1 MKSKIIYIILTAAAL
16 LSCEKQD
23 RWLDK
28 KANKSD
34 IVPTTIAD
42 FQLIMNNTDIMNDRY
57 GSYGTIS
64 SDNFYITYANW
75 QSAFSNAERNAYVW
89 ATEIYEGG
97 NSIDWD
103 LGYQRIVFSNIV
115 LDGLAKIAINQSN
128 QAEWNRLKGTAL
140 FYRGLNF
147 FELVQTFSK
156 AYDIN
161 TSKEDLGIVLR
172 LTSDINEK
180 SVRASVQKSYDQL
193 LSDLLAAEP
202 LLPQF
207 PQLKTQPSKI
217 AVHGVLSRIF
227 LCMGNYEKAHH
238 YADLALKAYSDLI
251 DFNTLSTTQPAPFPT
266 FQLDNRE
273 VLFYCTGASWG
284 STNFSR
290 LRVDENLYASYVN
303 GDLRKLVFYNNNGN
317 NGIAFKGTY
326 TGVTGV
332 NFYGVAV
339 NELYLIR
346 AEASAGLR
354 NASAATED
362 LNTLLRTRWNKN
374 STYPVFETVDADV
387 AMAKILDE
395 RRKEIPFWG
404 ARRWQDLKRLN
415 KMPAF
420 QKTLTRNLNGTIYT
434 LPPNDPRYVYAL
446 PDIEIR
452 LNGLPQNKR

>member
-1 MKSKIIYIILTAAAL
+1 MKTKILYIVAGIAF
-16 LSCEKQD
+16 LSCKKQD
-23 RWLDK
+23 NWLDK

-42 FQLIMNNTDIMNDRY
+42 FQLIMNNSDIMNADY
-57 GSYGTIS
+57 SGYGTIS
-64 SDNFYITYANW
+64 SDNFYITYTNW
-75 QSAFSNAERNAYVW
+75 QSAFSNAERNAYIW
-89 ATEIYEGG
+89 ATEVYEGG
-97 NSIDWD
+97 NSIDWNR
-103 LGYQRIVFSNIV
+103 GYQRIVFSNIV
-115 LDGLAKIAINQSN
+115 LDGLTKIATSPSNQS
-128 QAEWNRLKGTAL
+128 EWNRLKGTAL

-147 FELVQTFSK
+147 FELLQTFSK
-156 AYDIN
+156 AYDI
-161 TSKEDLGIVLR
+161 TTAKEDLGIVLR

-180 SVRASVQKSYDQL
+180 SVRTSVQQGYDQL

-217 AVHGVLSRIF
+217 AVHGVLARIF
-227 LCMGNYEKAHH
+227 LCMGNYERAHY
-238 YADLALKAYSDLI
+238 YADLALKAYSNLI

-273 VLFYCTGASWG
+273 VILYCTGGSWG

-290 LRVDENLYASYVN
+290 LRVDENLYASYLS
-303 GDLRKLVFYNNNGN
+303 GDLRKVIFYNNNGT

-346 AEASAGLR
+346 AEASAGLGDAPA
-354 NASAATED
+354 ASED
-362 LNTLLRTRWNKN
+362 LNTLLRTRWSKN
-374 STYPVFETVDADV
+374 ITYPVFATDNADI
-387 AMAKILDE
+387 AMAKILEE
-395 RRKEIPFWG
+395 RRKEIPFCG